1 MAKMKMIIDC
11 DTGIDDALAI
21 AYILSN
27 PDIDLIGVVATFGNT
42 YLKDCIRNSIGILE
56 NFDRYDVKVYA
67 GSSHGLNE
75 GSFEK
80 HTGSDPVHG
89 KNGIG
94 DVDLGENKGTVQD
107 VSGIDFIVDSARKYG
122 QDLHLV
128 FVGPLTDLYKC
139 IEKDEEALCEVG
151 KITIMGGA
159 LTVQGNRDIYSEANI
174 ASDPLAAKKVF
185 SSKLKIDV
193 IPLDVTL
200 KTLFRV
206 KDIAHWN
213 NSNKAGKNIYEIA
226 RFYYE
231 GEYGDEQIGGAMHD
245 PLAAFASY
253 DPSIITNWFPCN
265 LTAEDSGRTI
275 CTFEELNLKEK
286 RHRVALD
293 VDGKRF
299 TDTYI
304 DMVSKLIE
312 KCGL

>member
-1 MAKMKMIIDC
+1 MIIDC

-94 DVDLGENKGTVQD
+94 DVDLGENKGSVQD

-213 NSNKAGKNIYEIA
+213 SSNKAGKNIYEIA